1 MASFDVV
8 SEVDLQEVDNAV
20 NQAQKEMGQRYDFKG
35 SKSKLEWDKKALI
48 TMTGDDDYKL
58 SAVTDILQN
67 KLVKRS
73 ISLKALEYG
82 NIEDI
87 SGGLKKQTVTVKQGI
102 EKEKAKEIV
111 KIIKNMKNKVQ
122 AQIQEEKVRVS
133 GKKLDDLQAV
143 IAELKTK
150 DLGLELQFEN
160 MRS

>member
-35 SKSKLEWDKKALI
+35 SKSKLEWDKKELVTI
-48 TMTGDDDYKL
+48 TADDDYKL

-67 KLVKRS
+67 KIVKRA
-73 ISLKALEYG
+73 ISLKSLDYG
-82 NIEDI
+82 NIEEI
-87 SGGLKKQTVTVKQGI
+87 SGSLKKQVITIKQGI

-111 KIIKNMKNKVQ
+111 KFIKGLKVKVQ
-122 AQIQEEKVRVS
+122 AQIQEEKVRVT
-133 GKKLDDLQAV
+133 GKKLDDLQEV
-143 IAELKTK
+143 IAELKGK
-150 DLGLELQFEN
+150 DLGIELQFEN

>member
-35 SKSKLEWDKKALI
+35 SKSKLEWDKKELVTI
-48 TMTGDDDYKL
+48 TADDDYKL

-73 ISLKALEYG
+73 ISLKSLDYG
-82 NIEDI
+82 NIEEI
-87 SGGLKKQTVTVKQGI
+87 SGSLKKQIVTIKQGI

-111 KIIKNMKNKVQ
+111 KLIKGMKVKVQ
-122 AQIQEEKVRVS
+122 AQIQEDKVRVT
-133 GKKLDDLQAV
+133 GKKLDDLQEV
-143 IAELKTK
+143 IAELKGK
-150 DLGLELQFEN
+150 DLGVDLQFEN

>member
-35 SKSKLEWDKKALI
+35 TSCKLEWDKKELI

-73 ISLKALEYG
+73 ISLKALDYG
-82 NIEDI
+82 DIEDI
-87 SGGLKKQTVTVKQGI
+87 SGGLKKQIITVKQGI

-111 KIIKNMKNKVQ
+111 KFIKTLKIKVQ
-122 AQIQEEKVRVS
+122 AQIQEDKVRVS
-133 GKKLDDLQAV
+133 GKKFDDLQAV
-143 IAELKTK
+143 IGELKTK
-150 DLGLELQFEN
+150 DLGVELQFEN

>member
-35 SKSKLEWDKKALI
+35 SASKLEWDKKEVI
-48 TMTGDDDYKL
+48 TITADDDYKL
-58 SAVTDILQN
+58 TAVTDILQN

-73 ISLKALEYG
+73 ISLKALDYG
-82 NIEDI
+82 SIEEI
-87 SGGLKKQTVTVKQGI
+87 SGSLKKQVVTVKQGI

-111 KIIKNMKNKVQ
+111 KLIKNMKVKVQ
-122 AQIQEEKVRVS
+122 AQIQEDKVRVT
-133 GKKLDDLQAV
+133 GKKLDDLQEV
-143 IAELKTK
+143 IAELKGK
-150 DLGLELQFEN
+150 DLGLDLQFEN

>member
-8 SEVDLQEVDNAV
+8 SEVDLQEVDNAI

-35 SKSKLEWDKKALI
+35 SASKLEWDKKGLI
-48 TMTGDDDYKL
+48 TITADDDYKL

-73 ISLKALEYG
+73 ISLKSLDYG
-82 NIEDI
+82 SIEEI
-87 SGGLKKQTVTVKQGI
+87 SGSLKKQTVTVKQGI

-111 KIIKNMKNKVQ
+111 KLIKTMKVKVQ
-122 AQIQEEKVRVS
+122 AQIQEDKVRVT
-133 GKKLDDLQAV
+133 GKKLDDLQEV
-143 IAELKTK
+143 IAELKGK
-150 DLGLELQFEN
+150 DLGLDLQFEN

>member
-35 SKSKLEWDKKALI
+35 SASKLEWDKKGLI
-48 TMTGDDDYKL
+48 TITADDDYKL
-58 SAVTDILQN
+58 TAVIDILQN

-73 ISLKALEYG
+73 ISLKSLDYG
-82 NIEDI
+82 SIEEI
-87 SGGLKKQTVTVKQGI
+87 SGSLKKQVVTVKQGI

-111 KIIKNMKNKVQ
+111 KLIKTMKIKVQ
-122 AQIQEEKVRVS
+122 AQIQEDKVRVT
-133 GKKLDDLQAV
+133 GKKLDDLQSV
-143 IAELKTK
+143 IAELKGK
-150 DLGLELQFEN
+150 DLGLSLQYVN